1 MCKEGK
7 RDWKCKKRRQSSLK
21 SALVYGCA
29 CKNIM
34 EGRFITGCGKH
45 SQHSV
50 KKEARL
56 TFDITHKEYSGTFT
70 EGKCSEMTSLGKVQ
84 LSLTNGD

>member
-1 MCKEGK
+1 MDAPENILW
-7 RDWKCKKRRQSSLK
+7 RSASSQT
-21 SALVYGCA
+21 VG
-29 CKNIM
+29 N
-34 EGRFITGCGKH
+34 

-56 TFDITHKEYSGTFT
+56 TFDIIYKEYSGTFT

-84 LSLTNGD
+84 AISHKRRLK